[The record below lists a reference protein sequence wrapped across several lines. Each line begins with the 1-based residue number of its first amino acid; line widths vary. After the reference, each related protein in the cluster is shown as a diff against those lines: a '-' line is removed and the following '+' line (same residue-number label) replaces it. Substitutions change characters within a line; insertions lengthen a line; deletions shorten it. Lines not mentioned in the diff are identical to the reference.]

1 MLDTAYIK
9 HFPGRASTAFNGTNS
24 NGSRISSGV
33 RDTDEARQWE
43 NRIVKCEQVVL
54 KTLMYDIYFPGTHN
68 Y

>member
-9 HFPGRASTAFNGTNS
+9 HFPCRASTAFNGTNS
-24 NGSRISSGV
+24 NGRSSSGV

-43 NRIVKCEQVVL
+43 STIVKCEQVVL
-54 KTLMYDIYFPGTHN
+54 KILLYDICFPGTHN